1 MMRLQKYLAECG
13 VASRRAAEKLI
24 LDGRVSVNGETATL
38 GMSVEEREDTVELD
52 GRPVAQ
58 EEKQVV
64 IMLYKP
70 RGVVSTTVDPE
81 GRPTV
86 QRFFEDIPYRL
97 YNVGRLDLNSEGL
110 LLMTNDGEFCNRMT
124 HPKYM
129 VEKTYYAV
137 CDGKLTAE
145 QRAKLINGVMLDDG
159 MTAPAKIN
167 YTTENQ
173 KGDTGIS
180 ITIREGRNRQIRR
193 MLEAVGHKTLRLK
206 REGFGTLTL
215 GELKSGEWRYL
226 TKQEISELNRISQP
240 KKG

>member
-1 MMRLQKYLAECG
+1 MMRLQKFLAECG

-24 LDGRVSVNGETATL
+24 IDGRVYVNGEPATL
-38 GMSVEEREDTVELD
+38 GMSVEEREDSVEVD
-52 GRPVAQ
+52 GRPVKQ
-58 EEKQVV
+58 EAEQIV

-70 RGVVSTTVDPE
+70 RGVVSTTTDPE

-86 QRFFEDIPYRL
+86 QQFFEDIPYRL

-110 LLMTNDGEFCNRMT
+110 LLMTNNGELCNRLT
-124 HPKYM
+124 HPKYR

-137 CDGKLTAE
+137 CDGKLTPG
-145 QRAKLINGVMLDDG
+145 QRSQLINGVMLEDG

-180 ITIREGRNRQIRR
+180 ITIHEGRNRQIRR

-226 TKQEISELNRISQP
+226 TRSEIVQLERISQA
-240 KKG
+240 K